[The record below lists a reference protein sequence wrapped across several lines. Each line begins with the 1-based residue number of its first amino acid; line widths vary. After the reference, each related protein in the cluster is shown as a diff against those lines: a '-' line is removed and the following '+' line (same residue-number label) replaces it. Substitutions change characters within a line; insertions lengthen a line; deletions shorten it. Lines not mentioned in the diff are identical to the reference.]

1 MLNHLSQQERSVEE
15 FRDGLKQ
22 RNPLIRG
29 RGGVKGYCSTPSFFV
44 VVPMACISFLVAPL
58 YSSLFQL
65 TCMCT
70 YPLLQAA

>member
-29 RGGVKGYCSTPSFFV
+29 RGGGGQRV
-44 VVPMACISFLVAPL
+44 
-58 YSSLFQL
+58 
-65 TCMCT
+65 
-70 YPLLQAA
+70 LQHP